1 MSVSLI
7 GCQRPTLLH
16 EPPGAVDWSLSE
28 IAVDFARECG
38 YVLDEWQEWLVR
50 WTFARRADRLWAARD
65 VVAEV
70 PRQNGKNVWLEV
82 VELVSV
88 FLFRDRLLIHSAH
101 RADVSQEHFLAMK
114 ERIEGC
120 PDLFDVMPSTP
131 NRGFMSANGKESI
144 TLANG
149 ARILF
154 KARAKASGRGP
165 RPQKIVFDEALVL
178 DDGQV
183 GSMAPGTSAQ
193 ANPQIIMAS
202 SAPKADS
209 VVLHRQRRRALLP
222 EAGDRLFYAGW
233 NNPVGVDVLGDRDAW
248 YRVNPSLGL
257 GRMTEES
264 LHANRKLMDEAEF
277 IREHLGVPEEPVGS
291 GWIVPEDVW
300 RALVDLGSRIVS
312 HRALAL
318 DASPDLRSASL
329 AAAGRDDNG
338 RLFVEVFDRRPM
350 TGWVVDR
357 AVEVWQKSGVPL
369 RVARQG
375 PAGLF
380 IGPLRERGVEVV
392 EVSSLEYGQACGQ
405 FLDAALNDGLRHWGD
420 SWLDAALAGA
430 ALRESGDTR
439 VWSRKTS
446 RVDISPLVAVTV
458 AVGGVPA
465 IAAPSHQLFVA
476 VT

>member
-1 MSVSLI
+1 MNVSRI

-16 EPPGAVDWSLSE
+16 EPPGAVDWSLSD
-28 IAVDFARECG
+28 IAVDAAVEWG
-38 YVLDEWQEWLVR
+38 YRLDEWQEWLVR

-82 VELVSV
+82 VELASV

-101 RADVSQEHFLAMK
+101 RADVSQEHFLAVK

-120 PDLFDVMPSTP
+120 PDLFDVMPDTP

-144 TLANG
+144 TLADG

-165 RPQKIVFDEALVL
+165 RPQKIIFDEALVL

-193 ANPQIIMAS
+193 ANAQIIMAS
-202 SAPKADS
+202 SAPKDDS
-209 VVLHRQRRRALLP
+209 VVLHRQRRRALSAEP
-222 EAGDRLFYAGW
+222 GDRLFYAGW
-233 NNPVGVDVLGDRDAW
+233 NNEPADGLLADRDAW

-264 LHANRKLMDEAEF
+264 LHANRLLMDEAEF
-277 IREHLGVPEEPVGS
+277 VREHLGVPEEPVGS
-291 GWIVPEDVW
+291 GWVVREDLW
-300 RALVDLGSRIVS
+300 RAAVDLGSRIVS
-312 HRALAL
+312 HRSLAL
-318 DASPDLRSASL
+318 DVSPDLRHAAF

-338 RLFVEVFDRRPM
+338 RLFVEVFDARPG
-350 TGWVVDR
+350 TGWVVER
-357 AVEVWQKSGVPL
+357 AVEVWSKSRVPL
-369 RVARQG
+369 RIHRTG

-380 IGPLRERGVEVV
+380 IDPLKERGVELV
-392 EVSSLEYGQACGQ
+392 EVSSLELGHAVGQ
-405 FLDAALNDGLRHWGD
+405 FLDAALNDGLRHWED
-420 SWLDAALAGA
+420 SRLDGALAGA

-439 VWSRKTS
+439 VWSRRNS

-465 IAAPSHQLFVA
+465 PVQPARPLFVA